1 MKLSVFCLHGIVARV
16 FSWHRGQFL
25 CVNEHFMV
33 ARDHFMGARELF
45 LVKRDFFSGMEC
57 FFGGVSPGCQ
67 GLGCGQGQ
75 GAQVYVE
82 LEDLSDRLGCHDH
95 IN

>member
-1 MKLSVFCLHGIVARV
+1 
-16 FSWHRGQFL
+16 
-25 CVNEHFMV
+25 
-33 ARDHFMGARELF
+33 
-45 LVKRDFFSGMEC
+45 MEC

-82 LEDLSDRLGCHDH
+82 LKDLSDRLDATATYIKVHFAM
-95 IN
+95 